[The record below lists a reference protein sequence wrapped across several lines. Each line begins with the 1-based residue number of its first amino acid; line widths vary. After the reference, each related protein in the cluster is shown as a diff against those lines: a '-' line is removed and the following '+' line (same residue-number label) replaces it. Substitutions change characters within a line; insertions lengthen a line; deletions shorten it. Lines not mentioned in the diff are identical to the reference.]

1 MGYRSDVGLVLSK
14 KAVAELK
21 RRLDALDNN
30 SNKQTTIREL
40 MEYAQSHYTDK
51 NSEDEVYYWEWLKW
65 YSDFPDVSFIER
77 LMADLE
83 VEDYL
88 FFRVGEEIGD
98 IEIKGEFWDNP
109 FEFNIL
115 QTITLEAPR

>member
-1 MGYRSDVGLVLSK
+1 M
-14 KAVAELK
+14 
-21 RRLDALDNN
+21 
-30 SNKQTTIREL
+30 
-40 MEYAQSHYTDK
+40 TDK

-65 YSDFPDVSFIER
+65 YSDFPDVSFIEKF
-77 LMADLE
+77 MADLE

>member
-1 MGYRSDVGLVLSK
+1 
-14 KAVAELK
+14 
-21 RRLDALDNN
+21 
-30 SNKQTTIREL
+30 
-40 MEYAQSHYTDK
+40 
-51 NSEDEVYYWEWLKW
+51 
-65 YSDFPDVSFIER
+65 
-77 LMADLE
+77 MADLE

>member
-1 MGYRSDVGLVLSK
+1 MGYRSDVGLALSK
-14 KAVAELK
+14 KAVTELK
-21 RRLDALDNN
+21 KRLDALDNN
-30 SNKQTTIREL
+30 SNEQTTIREL
-40 MEYAQSHYTDK
+40 MEYAQSHYPDK